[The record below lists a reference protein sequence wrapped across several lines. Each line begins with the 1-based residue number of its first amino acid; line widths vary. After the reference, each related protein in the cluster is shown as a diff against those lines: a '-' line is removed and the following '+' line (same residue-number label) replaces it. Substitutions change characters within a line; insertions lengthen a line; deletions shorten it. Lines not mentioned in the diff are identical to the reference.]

1 MSDNEEFEI
10 EQPELAEDNPMRAF
24 LPTSF
29 GKKSKEAD
37 IAAQIDRSRRTTEKG
52 KPSPHEEVKD
62 VGYKAGGSKSDS
74 DDDSDDSDDESSE
87 DDDVEDEYPVSHEL
101 VLKTHDRTVTS
112 VSLDPAGSRLATG
125 SLDGTIKLHDFASMT
140 PTTLHAF
147 RSVDPWEAK
156 SSAMAAESHPIN
168 LVQFNPLSGGVFLC
182 VSAHPQAKIL
192 SRDGEVLTEFVKG
205 DMYLRDMHNTKGHV
219 SEITTGA
226 WHPGD
231 KNLCATAGT
240 DSTLRIWDINNKRSQ
255 KEVIVFKSKA
265 AGAAGRTRM
274 TAVAWGSPA
283 QGGNNVLVAA
293 ALDGSLVMYS
303 GNGPF
308 ARPTAEIRE
317 AHKPD
322 TWTGGVDISADGR
335 MVVTRGGDGLIK
347 LWDTRKFKAPLVSVE
362 HPSTSDRFG
371 MTNIKYSPNS
381 TNIITGSVSGHLHIL
396 NPGNLKPEHVTPIT
410 PGVPLVVV
418 DWHSKL
424 NQIVTGS
431 ANAETHVL
439 YNPTISHRGAVD
451 VMSKAPKKRHIDD
464 NPALTMD
471 QTLGLSGD
479 SIITPGALTAQQR
492 KGKGGVTASGK
503 SLDPRRPQVQQI
515 TPFMRS
521 QPDEKHIEEN
531 IPLSKMLHEDPREAL
546 LKYADVA
553 KKDPLFT
560 NAWKETQPVTQYAE
574 LSDEEDEG
582 PDKKRVRR

>member
-1 MSDNEEFEI
+1 MSDSEEYEV
-10 EQPELAEDNPMRAF
+10 EQPALAEDDPMRAF

-37 IAAQIDRSRRTTEKG
+37 IAAQIDRSRRTAEK
-52 KPSPHEEVKD
+52 P
-62 VGYKAGGSKSDS
+62 KAQLQVNDEGSEGDAQSDSDGDS
-74 DDDSDDSDDESSE
+74 DDDD
-87 DDDVEDEYPVSHEL
+87 DEYPVTHEL

-112 VSLDPAGSRLATG
+112 VSLDPSGSRLATG
-125 SLDGTIKLHDFASMT
+125 SMDGTIKLHDFASMT
-140 PTTLHAF
+140 PSTLHAF
-147 RSVDPWEAK
+147 RSVDPWEAR
-156 SSAMAAESHPIN
+156 SAAAAASESYPVNH
-168 LVQFNPLSGGVFLC
+168 VEFNPHSGSVFLC
-182 VSAHPQAKIL
+182 VSPHPQAKIM
-192 SRDGEVLTEFVKG
+192 SRDGELVTEFVKG

-219 SEITTGA
+219 SEITTGT
-226 WHPGD
+226 WHPTD
-231 KNLCATAGT
+231 KNLCVTAGT

-255 KEVIVFKSKA
+255 KDIIVFKSKA
-265 AGAAGRTRM
+265 AGSAGRTRM
-274 TAVAWGSPA
+274 TAVAWGAPA
-283 QGGNNVLVAA
+283 QGGSNVLVAA

-303 GNGPF
+303 GNAPF
-308 ARPTAEIRE
+308 TRPTGEVRQ
-317 AHKPD
+317 AHAPN
-322 TWTGGVDISADGR
+322 TWTGGVDISSDGR

-347 LWDTRKFKAPLVSVE
+347 LWDMRKFKEPLVSVE
-362 HPSTSDRFG
+362 HPSTSDRFA

-381 TNIITGSVSGHLHIL
+381 TSIITGSASGHLHIL

-410 PGVPLVVV
+410 PGVPLIVV
-418 DWHSKL
+418 DWHEKL

-439 YNPTISHRGAVD
+439 YNPTMSKRGAVD

-464 NPALTMD
+464 HPALTMD

-479 SIITPGALTAQQR
+479 SIITPGAMTAQQR
-492 KGKGGVTASGK
+492 KGGVTGTGK

-521 QPDEKHIEEN
+521 EPDEKHIEKN
-531 IPLSKMLHEDPREAL
+531 IPLSKMLHEDPRDAL

-574 LSDEEDEG
+574 ISDDEEEG
-582 PDKKRVRR
+582 PDKKRAKR

>member
-10 EQPELAEDNPMRAF
+10 EQPELAEDDPMRAF
-24 LPTSF
+24 LPASF

-37 IAAQIDRSRRTTEKG
+37 ITAQIDRSRRTTDKAIG
-52 KPSPHEEVKD
+52 PQQEEVKD
-62 VGYKAGGSKSDS
+62 AGSKAGGSKSDS
-74 DDDSDDSDDESSE
+74 DGDSDDSDDDSSDN
-87 DDDVEDEYPVSHEL
+87 DDDEDEYPVSHEL

-112 VSLDPAGSRLATG
+112 ISLDPSGSRLATG

-140 PTTLHAF
+140 PTTLRAF
-147 RSVDPWEAK
+147 RTIDPWETK
-156 SSAMAAESHPIN
+156 SSSMAAESYPIN

-192 SRDGEVLTEFVKG
+192 SRDGDILTEFVKG

-219 SEITTGA
+219 SEVTTGA
-226 WHPGD
+226 WHPTD
-231 KNLCATAGT
+231 RNLCVTAGT
-240 DSTLRIWDINNKRSQ
+240 DSTLRIWDVNNKRSQ
-255 KEVIVFKSKA
+255 KDVIVFKSKA

-274 TAVAWGSPA
+274 TAVAWGTPA
-283 QGGNNVLVAA
+283 QGSSNVLIAA
-293 ALDGSLVMYS
+293 ALDGSLVMYG

-308 ARPTAEIRE
+308 TRPAAEVRE

-347 LWDTRKFKAPLVSVE
+347 LWDTRKLKASLVSVE
-362 HPSTSDRFG
+362 HPPTSDRFA

-381 TNIITGSVSGHLHIL
+381 TSIITGSASGHLHIL

-410 PGVPLVVV
+410 PGAPLVVV

-439 YNPTISHRGAVD
+439 YNPTMSQRGAVD

-471 QTLGLSGD
+471 QTLGLSDG
-479 SIITPGALTAQQR
+479 SIITPGALSAQQR

-503 SLDPRRPQVQQI
+503 SVDPRRPQVQQI

-582 PDKKRVRR
+582 PDKKRVKR